1 MQKAKA
7 KSLHLATA
15 ATLGAGVL
23 WGTSCLFVRR
33 MSGFGMTSSM
43 QTAFK
48 MLLTGAFYWI
58 LILLTDRSKLRIK
71 LKDIWMFIL
80 AGFISMA
87 VFTWLHYYVLIH
99 GQASVTTAL
108 IYTSPIFVMLLS
120 AIFFKE
126 KITTIKVIAV
136 LLAVSGCALTAGVL
150 SETYRTPLLIAAGS
164 ILAGFAY
171 STYSIFAK
179 LATRTYNSLTMTA
192 YSFLF
197 AAVFTVP
204 FGHMPQALH
213 LMKLHPQLILLVLGK
228 SIITSAA
235 PYFLYTWGISR
246 IEAGRAA
253 VSAVMEPLV
262 TCTLGILV
270 FQEPA
275 NAAKITGILLILI
288 SVIIVNLRK
297 A

>member
-1 MQKAKA
+1 
-7 KSLHLATA
+7 
-15 ATLGAGVL
+15 
-23 WGTSCLFVRR
+23 

-192 YSFLF
+192 YSVLF
-197 AAVFTVP
+197 AAIFTVP

>member
-1 MQKAKA
+1 MKTIK
-7 KSLHLATA
+7 KGSVKLATA

-23 WGTSCLFVRR
+23 WGTSCLFVRG

-58 LILLTDRSKLRIK
+58 LVFLTDRNKLKIK
-71 LKDIWMFIL
+71 LKDIWIFIL

-120 AIFFKE
+120 AVFFKE
-126 KITTIKVIAV
+126 KNTLIKVIAV
-136 LLAVSGCALTAGVL
+136 LLAVSGCALTAGVF
-150 SETYRTPLLIAAGS
+150 SEAYRTPLLIAAAS

-171 STYSIFAK
+171 STYSILAKFATGK
-179 LATRTYNSLTMTA
+179 YDSLTMTA

-197 AAVFTVP
+197 AAIFTVP

-262 TCTLGILV
+262 TCTLGIMV

-275 NAAKITGILLILI
+275 NAAKIAGILLILI